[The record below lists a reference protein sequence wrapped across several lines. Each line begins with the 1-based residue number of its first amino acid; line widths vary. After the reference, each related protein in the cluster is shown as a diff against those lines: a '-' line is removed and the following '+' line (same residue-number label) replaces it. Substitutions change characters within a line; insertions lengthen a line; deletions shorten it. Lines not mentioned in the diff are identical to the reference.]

1 MMICEICENPMDDRA
16 AQTACG
22 QFVCIDCVHGN
33 SDVELLE
40 KLGLE
45 TLDFDMFRDSF
56 ETIEPVPHKSY
67 AGFQG
72 SDLGAGPIHWSE
84 VTQCLIGG
92 TLGGECCA
100 TVGNDGITGL
110 FDHCAAFIYVN
121 HYLIE
126 QTANA
131 TPDSE
136 ELHHIAR
143 CFMGVYPWGQ
153 MSLDEWL
160 HEHHA
165 DINENARATAQTII
179 ERFFQ

>member
-1 MMICEICENPMDDRA
+1 MICEICESPMDDRA

-45 TLDFDMFRDSF
+45 TLDFDMFKDSF
-56 ETIEPVPHKSY
+56 ELVKPVAGKSY
-67 AGFQG
+67 AGFEHEDLPESVWW
-72 SDLGAGPIHWSE
+72 SDAA
-84 VTQCLIGG
+84 QCLIDRGDG
-92 TLGGECCA
+92 DECSA
-100 TVGNDGITGL
+100 TVSNLGTVGL
-110 FDHCAAFIYVN
+110 FDHCAAFVYIN
-121 HYLIE
+121 HYLLE

-143 CFMGVYPWGQ
+143 CFMGVYPWPETD
-153 MSLDEWL
+153 LEEWFYD
-160 HEHHA
+160 HHA